1 MSKDIDLSCLRVRGL
16 TLNDN
21 NQRLCCDRNGSP
33 MRVEI
38 YWCYIDAKARVYDAI
53 HLEQSHCENSKQ
65 VIYQP
70 LLDLIVNVPDDSW
83 RGDK

>member
-1 MSKDIDLSCLRVRGL
+1 
-16 TLNDN
+16 
-21 NQRLCCDRNGSP
+21 

-38 YWCYIDAKARVYDAI
+38 YWCNIDAKARVYDAI
-53 HLEQSHCENSKQ
+53 HLEQSHCESSKQ